1 LAMAPDAAT
10 QMERRTHREDQTN
23 AATML
28 ALLSYR
34 RLISSH
40 RKKQERLTNVSI
52 LISSETMQM
61 CLLWKR
67 PVPGLNGPSPSGLN
81 Y

>member
-1 LAMAPDAAT
+1 MAPDAAT

-28 ALLSYR
+28 ALLLYR

-40 RKKQERLTNVSI
+40 IKKQEHSTNVSI
-52 LISSETMQM
+52 LISSEPMQIWGRD
-61 CLLWKR
+61 LFLDKKDHIL
-67 PVPGLNGPSPSGLN
+67 VGLNIVGH
-81 Y
+81 